1 MKQIQTND
9 LDLTVEMWVQ
19 VKITLAFKLAAELQK
34 QIDEIAE
41 ILTTDKHKKS
51 PGNGRGV
58 ANHYRG

>member
-9 LDLTVEMWVQ
+9 LDLAIEMWVQ

-41 ILTTDKHKKS
+41 ILTTDKHKK
-51 PGNGRGV
+51 RWV
-58 ANHYRG
+58 RL